1 MSNVIA
7 SMRLDFYIQNSNY
20 KRVFALGYALAI
32 IVGVLTGTPY
42 ATVLIA
48 MIISAAFT
56 SFVFLVSE
64 KNNLGSLYG
73 TLPLRKSE
81 LVLGRYLYALL
92 FGLGNVIA
100 ASLLTWVISL
110 VTGKT
115 LAFPDLSAYLC
126 AAFLYFCLFT
136 SIVFPVY
143 FRFGFSKNYLLTN
156 VPLYVLYAVGIGL
169 VRKGKLAD
177 LSGMIRYFT
186 ESLGMIWLCGVGG
199 GLVLMALSYCISR
212 LIDLPKARAMT
223 EQTRRATSRR
233 SGTGG
238 EPS

>member
-1 MSNVIA
+1 METVSNVIN
-7 SMRLDFYIQNSNY
+7 SMRLDFHIQNSNY

-32 IVGVLTGTPY
+32 LVGVVTGTPY

-81 LVLGRYLYALL
+81 LVLGRYLYALA
-92 FGLGNVIA
+92 FGLGNAIA
-100 ASLLTWVISL
+100 ASLLTWVIAL
-110 VTGKT
+110 VTGRA
-115 LAFPDLSAYLC
+115 LAFLDLSGYVC

-136 SIVFPVY
+136 AIVFPVY

-156 VPLYVLYAVGIGL
+156 VPLYVLYAVGFGL
-169 VRKGKLAD
+169 VRRGKLPD
-177 LSGMIRYFT
+177 LNDVTQYFT
-186 ESLGMIWLCGVGG
+186 RSPGMIWLCGVGG
-199 GLVLMALSYCISR
+199 GLALMAVSCGLTR
-212 LIDLPKARAMT
+212 LIY
-223 EQTRRATSRR
+223 RRH
-233 SGTGG
+233 
-238 EPS
+238 EV

>member
-143 FRFGFSKNYLLTN
+143 LRFGFSKNYLMTN
-156 VPLYVLYAVGIGL
+156 VPLYILYAVTYGFI
-169 VRKGKLAD
+169 RKGNLKD
-177 LSGMIRYFT
+177 LHGVIQYFT
-186 ESLGMIWLCGVGG
+186 RNPEMVWLGGLGG
-199 GLVLMALSYCISR
+199 GLALLAMSCGLSR
-212 LIDLPKARAMT
+212 LTYKRY
-223 EQTRRATSRR
+223 ER
-233 SGTGG
+233 
-238 EPS
+238 